1 MPRLYRALKKTQQD
15 CIYQKNF
22 NDSIPLLDQVY
33 SHVMISHCNNKDDIL
48 YSFTDKLDIALSF
61 INKSRGKS
69 EYDRIGYIDLDEQ
82 QHDFRYFSI
91 YQLTDWLTL
100 ISQKNSSF
108 ITNLNYNTPKNI
120 PTINAIIPSQK
131 SAYSMS
137 HGCREYIIIPDVD
150 IPLTIINDVDNYTV
164 PYDSIETKSNFL
176 EIENF
181 EQVQKTIIDL
191 KNQLQSL
198 KIQKARKSF
207 LTSSFTKF
215 ESSLINIIS

>member
-1 MPRLYRALKKTQQD
+1 MIA
-15 CIYQKNF
+15 CCG
-22 NDSIPLLDQVY
+22 SIIVIIIKAKQILFPL
-33 SHVMISHCNNKDDIL
+33 N
-48 YSFTDKLDIALSF
+48 LS
-61 INKSRGKS
+61 
-69 EYDRIGYIDLDEQ
+69 LA
-82 QHDFRYFSI
+82 
-91 YQLTDWLTL
+91 
-100 ISQKNSSF
+100 
-108 ITNLNYNTPKNI
+108 
-120 PTINAIIPSQK
+120 NAYAVNVQE
-131 SAYSMS
+131 MS

-164 PYDSIETKSNFL
+164 PYDSIETKSIFL